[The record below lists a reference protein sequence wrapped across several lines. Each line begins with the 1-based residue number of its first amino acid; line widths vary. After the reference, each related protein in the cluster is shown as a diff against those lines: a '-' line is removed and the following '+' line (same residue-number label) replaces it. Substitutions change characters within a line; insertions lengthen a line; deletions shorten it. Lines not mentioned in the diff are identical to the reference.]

1 MNPLQRFPH
10 ESLARA
16 AEQMGDDSLAIE
28 ANTALLALDPIDLAG
43 LHFQLA
49 TLHHRAGRADEA
61 KRHVLLALDE
71 APRYRAAHELLL
83 KLVEEK

>member
-1 MNPLQRFPH
+1 MENQ
-10 ESLARA
+10 LAGRA
-16 AEQMGDDSLAIE
+16 ASFNPFRDALE